1 MLEEDG
7 IGSDRLTLKP
17 PDNRLLLATL
27 TGKLSVF
34 SILNDL
40 TLPRQYTDSDM
51 LEGIR
56 HKLKDSA
63 VVSFDPR
70 FRSHFGIHHS
80 HSLIRYRIDEFK
92 VKNQDRV
99 TEGIREMVGRVTGSQ
114 PSMKEKT
121 VLLKFRSEMERL
133 VEEIGSCE
141 IRFVRCLKT
150 NQQKSAHLVE
160 HHYLLNQI
168 SYMGIFQTIEMRN
181 SNFPFRETY
190 HQFHSQYYRLFKTK
204 TAPKAAVS
212 QLLEAFDL
220 GNAFLLGRQRVYYTA
235 ELHQKLEHKLIEVL
249 ELEMKKILVIQR
261 FYRKYKERKSILGHL
276 KLISQR
282 IAAFR
287 RIPLLFVRAQQHPF
301 RTVAKWSRAKHER
314 RTCSVNKLHQMLV
327 KLRSN
332 TLASAVLILS
342 RFNRIKP

>member
-7 IGSDRLTLKP
+7 ISSDRLTLRP
-17 PDNRLLLATL
+17 PDNRPLLAAL

-40 TLPRQYTDSDM
+40 TLPRQYTDTDM

-56 HKLKDSA
+56 HKLKDSP

-70 FRSHFGIHHS
+70 FRSHFAIHHS

-99 TEGIREMVGRVTGSQ
+99 TDGIREMVGRVAGSQ

-150 NQQKSAHLVE
+150 NQQKSPQLVE
-160 HHYLLNQI
+160 QHYLLNQI
-168 SYMGIFQTIEMRN
+168 SYMGIFQTIEIRKN
-181 SNFPFRETY
+181 NFPFRETY

-204 TAPKAAVS
+204 NAPKAAVK
-212 QLLEAFDL
+212 QLLDAL
-220 GNAFLLGRQRVYYTA
+220 APAHAFLLGKQRVYYNA
-235 ELHQKLEHKLIEVL
+235 DLHEKLEHKLIETL
-249 ELEMKKILVIQR
+249 ELEMKKIMVIQR
-261 FYRKYKERKSILGHL
+261 FYRRYKERKSILEHL
-276 KLISQR
+276 KLTIGR
-282 IAAFR
+282 IAACR
-287 RIPLLFVRAQQHPF
+287 RIPLLFVRAQLHPF
-301 RTVAKWSRAKHER
+301 RAVA
-314 RTCSVNKLHQMLV
+314 
-327 KLRSN
+327 
-332 TLASAVLILS
+332 
-342 RFNRIKP
+342 